1 MSNRQTLIDLAK
13 DAPVVG
19 LAGATLFGITLQDWV
34 FMLGA
39 LWAIW
44 RIVDGV
50 LDTYWKWKD
59 RRNGKHRD

>member
-50 LDTYWKWKD
+50 FDTYWKWKD